1 MSSNKLVHR
10 SGAVIIQ
17 NKKVLVERSKGKN
30 FFIPPGGRL
39 EMGETPKQSLMREL
53 KEELQIEVNES
64 DLIEFGSYF
73 KKAGGQEDYDV
84 QMDLF
89 IIKNWNGEIKLDS
102 EVEEVLWIDS
112 NIPQN
117 ISIGSIFEKEVMPK
131 LKEQGLIE

>member
-1 MSSNKLVHR
+1 MNSNKLAHR

-39 EMGETPKQSLMREL
+39 ERGETPKQSLIREL
-53 KEELQIEVNES
+53 KEELQIEVSES
-64 DLIEFGSYF
+64 DLIEFESYF

-84 QMDLF
+84 KMDLF
-89 IIKNWNGEIKLDS
+89 IVKNWNGEIKSDS
-102 EVEEVLWIDS
+102 EVEEILWIDS
-112 NIPQN
+112 NIPKN

-131 LKEQGLIE
+131 LKEQELIG